1 MHKPLLMAALLLAAP
16 LAVADEC
23 PWMPNSRLDAAFAD
37 RTPWTIFAGQ
47 AGQGRC
53 KWTSDESRPAS
64 VISLVQMIKTSP
76 AEAEDYVKTVGGG
89 MAKSYDVKP
98 APGIGKAGVA
108 VRETGSPADGRMLTL
123 IGHRGN
129 EVIMTQMSFHEG
141 VSAAQQAE
149 AEKLTIEMFGK
160 DTGGGLQMPSR

>member
-1 MHKPLLMAALLLAAP
+1 MRKPLLVLALLAAMP
-16 LAVADEC
+16 VAADDC
-23 PWMPNSRLDAAFAD
+23 PWLADSRIDTAFPD
-37 RTPWTIFAGQ
+37 RAPFAIFAGA

-53 KWTSDESRPAS
+53 KWIGEANST
-64 VISLVQMIKTSP
+64 ISLVQMIKASP
-76 AEAEDYVKTVGGG
+76 AEAEEYVKTVGGG

-98 APGIGKAGVA
+98 APAIGKAGVA
-108 VRETGSPADGRMLTL
+108 VRESGSPADGRMLTL

-129 EVIMTQMSFHEG
+129 EVIMTQISFHEG